1 MCPSGVTILRGPSRK
16 SRNGLPHPSGSG
28 TPGLGSALSRCAS
41 GVAGNGLPFGIGD
54 AIPLPKTDSKREGVP
69 MSDDDKLIGE
79 DKLAAEEARRA
90 GQHGAVKSF
99 VEREVGA
106 EVAAEASIPTTT
118 EIRREERVAAELR
131 RKALDDVVV
140 TERAVE
146 QARGAARVSQ
156 MVDYVFYV
164 IYALLAVRIGLA
176 LMAGNPEA
184 GFYRFI
190 RAVTAPLY
198 APFRAIVA
206 YALLHLA
213 SNGILRLVARRKI
226 EI

>member
-1 MCPSGVTILRGPSRK
+1 M
-16 SRNGLPHPSGSG
+16 
-28 TPGLGSALSRCAS
+28 
-41 GVAGNGLPFGIGD
+41 
-54 AIPLPKTDSKREGVP
+54 
-69 MSDDDKLIGE
+69 DD
-79 DKLAAEEARRA
+79 DKLAAEEARRV
-90 GQHGAVKSF
+90 GQHGAVKAF

-106 EVAAEASIPTTT
+106 EVAAEATIPTVT
-118 EIRREERVAAELR
+118 ELRREEKVAADMR
-131 RKALDDVVV
+131 RKALDEVVI
-140 TERAVE
+140 TERAVD

-156 MVDYVFYV
+156 YVDYVFYV

-176 LMAGNPEA
+176 LMAGNPQA

-198 APFRAIVA
+198 APFRGIVESPTDPSGHTLALPLVVAIVA

-213 SNGILRLVARRKI
+213 INGVLRMMAQRKV

>member
-1 MCPSGVTILRGPSRK
+1 M
-16 SRNGLPHPSGSG
+16 
-28 TPGLGSALSRCAS
+28 
-41 GVAGNGLPFGIGD
+41 
-54 AIPLPKTDSKREGVP
+54 
-69 MSDDDKLIGE
+69 DD

-90 GQHGAVKSF
+90 GQHGAVKS
-99 VEREVGA
+99 VIEREVGA
-106 EVAAEASIPTTT
+106 EVAAEASIPTVT
-118 EIRREERVAAELR
+118 ELRREEKVAGNLR

-146 QARGAARVSQ
+146 QARGAARISQ
-156 MVDYVFYV
+156 FVDYVFYV
-164 IYALLAVRIGLA
+164 IYALLAVRAGLA
-176 LMAGNPEA
+176 LIAGNPEA

-198 APFRAIVA
+198 APFRGIVESPTDPAGHTLALPLVVAIVV

-213 SNGILRLVARRKI
+213 VNGVLRMMARRKV

>member
-1 MCPSGVTILRGPSRK
+1 M
-16 SRNGLPHPSGSG
+16 
-28 TPGLGSALSRCAS
+28 
-41 GVAGNGLPFGIGD
+41 
-54 AIPLPKTDSKREGVP
+54 
-69 MSDDDKLIGE
+69 DD
-79 DKLAAEEARRA
+79 DKLAAEEARRV
-90 GQHGAVKSF
+90 GQHGAVKAF

-106 EVAAEASIPTTT
+106 EVAAEATIPTVT
-118 EIRREERVAAELR
+118 ELRREEKVAADMR
-131 RKALDDVVV
+131 RKALDEVVV
-140 TERAVE
+140 TERAVD

-156 MVDYVFYV
+156 YVDYVFYV

-176 LMAGNPEA
+176 LMAGNPQA

-198 APFRAIVA
+198 APFRGIVESPTDPSGHTLALPLVVAIVA

-213 SNGILRLVARRKI
+213 INGVLRMMAQRKV

>member
-1 MCPSGVTILRGPSRK
+1 M
-16 SRNGLPHPSGSG
+16 
-28 TPGLGSALSRCAS
+28 
-41 GVAGNGLPFGIGD
+41 
-54 AIPLPKTDSKREGVP
+54 
-69 MSDDDKLIGE
+69 DD
-79 DKLAAEEARRA
+79 DKLAAEEARRL
-90 GQHGAVKSF
+90 GQHGAVKSS

-106 EVAAEASIPTTT
+106 EVAAEASVPTVT
-118 EIRREERVAAELR
+118 ELQREEKVATDLR

-146 QARGAARVSQ
+146 QARGAARISQ
-156 MVDYVFYV
+156 FVDYVFYV

-198 APFRAIVA
+198 APFRGIVESPTDPSGHTLALPLVVAIVV
-206 YALLHLA
+206 YVLCHLA
-213 SNGILRLVARRKI
+213 INGVLRMMAQRKT

>member
-1 MCPSGVTILRGPSRK
+1 M
-16 SRNGLPHPSGSG
+16 
-28 TPGLGSALSRCAS
+28 
-41 GVAGNGLPFGIGD
+41 
-54 AIPLPKTDSKREGVP
+54 
-69 MSDDDKLIGE
+69 DD
-79 DKLAAEEARRA
+79 DKLAAEEARRV

-106 EVAAEASIPTTT
+106 EVAAEASIPTVTDL
-118 EIRREERVAAELR
+118 RREERVAADMR
-131 RKALDDVVV
+131 RKALDDVVT

-146 QARGAARVSQ
+146 QARGAARISQ
-156 MVDYVFYV
+156 FVDYLFYV

-176 LMAGNPEA
+176 LIAGNPEA

-190 RAVTAPLY
+190 RIVTAPLY
-198 APFRAIVA
+198 APFRGIVESPTDPSGHTLALPLVVAVVA

-213 SNGILRLVARRKI
+213 INGVLRMMAQRKV

>member
-1 MCPSGVTILRGPSRK
+1 M
-16 SRNGLPHPSGSG
+16 
-28 TPGLGSALSRCAS
+28 
-41 GVAGNGLPFGIGD
+41 
-54 AIPLPKTDSKREGVP
+54 
-69 MSDDDKLIGE
+69 DD

-90 GQHGAVKSF
+90 GQHGAVRSY

-118 EIRREERVAAELR
+118 ELRREEKVAADLR
-131 RKALDDVVV
+131 RRALNDVIV
-140 TERAVE
+140 TEQAVD
-146 QARGAARVSQ
+146 QARGAARISQ
-156 MVDYVFYV
+156 FVDYVFYV
-164 IYALLAVRIGLA
+164 IYALLAVRLGLA

-190 RAVTAPLY
+190 RAVTAPFY
-198 APFRAIVA
+198 APFRGIVESPTDPSGHTLALPLVVAIVA

-213 SNGILRLVARRKI
+213 INGVLRMMAQRKV

>member
-1 MCPSGVTILRGPSRK
+1 MGV
-16 SRNGLPHPSGSG
+16 
-28 TPGLGSALSRCAS
+28 
-41 GVAGNGLPFGIGD
+41 
-54 AIPLPKTDSKREGVP
+54 
-69 MSDDDKLIGE
+69 
-79 DKLAAEEARRA
+79 DKLAADEARRV
-90 GQHGAVKSF
+90 GQHSAVKSF

-106 EVAAEASIPTTT
+106 EVAAEATIPTVT
-118 EIRREERVAAELR
+118 ELRREEQVAAGMR
-131 RKALDDVVV
+131 RKALDEVVV

-156 MVDYVFYV
+156 YVDYVFYV

-198 APFRAIVA
+198 APFRGIVESPTDPSGHTLALPLVVAIVA

-213 SNGILRLVARRKI
+213 INGVLRMMAQRKV

>member
-1 MCPSGVTILRGPSRK
+1 M
-16 SRNGLPHPSGSG
+16 
-28 TPGLGSALSRCAS
+28 
-41 GVAGNGLPFGIGD
+41 
-54 AIPLPKTDSKREGVP
+54 
-69 MSDDDKLIGE
+69 DD
-79 DKLAAEEARRA
+79 DKLAAEEARRV

-106 EVAAEASIPTTT
+106 EVAAEATIPTVT
-118 EIRREERVAAELR
+118 ELRREEKVAADMR
-131 RKALDDVVV
+131 RKALDEVVI
-140 TERAVE
+140 TERAVD

-156 MVDYVFYV
+156 YVDYVFYV

-176 LMAGNPEA
+176 LMAGNPQA

-198 APFRAIVA
+198 APFRGIVESPTDPSGHTLALPLVVAIVA

-213 SNGILRLVARRKI
+213 INGVLRMMAQRKV

>member
-1 MCPSGVTILRGPSRK
+1 
-16 SRNGLPHPSGSG
+16 
-28 TPGLGSALSRCAS
+28 
-41 GVAGNGLPFGIGD
+41 
-54 AIPLPKTDSKREGVP
+54 

-106 EVAAEASIPTTT
+106 EVAAEASIPTTA

-146 QARGAARVSQ
+146 QARGAARISQ
-156 MVDYVFYV
+156 LVDYVFYV

-176 LMAGNPEA
+176 LIAGNPEA

-190 RAVTAPLY
+190 RAATAPLY
-198 APFRAIVA
+198 APFRGIVESPTDPSGHVLALPLVVAIVA

-213 SNGILRLVARRKI
+213 INGILRLVARRKI

>member
-1 MCPSGVTILRGPSRK
+1 M
-16 SRNGLPHPSGSG
+16 
-28 TPGLGSALSRCAS
+28 
-41 GVAGNGLPFGIGD
+41 GD
-54 AIPLPKTDSKREGVP
+54 
-69 MSDDDKLIGE
+69 
-79 DKLAAEEARRA
+79 DKLAAEEARRV
-90 GQHGAVKSF
+90 GQHSAVKSF

-106 EVAAEASIPTTT
+106 EVAAEATIPTVT
-118 EIRREERVAAELR
+118 ELRREEKVAADMR
-131 RKALDDVVV
+131 RKALDEVVV
-140 TERAVE
+140 TERAVD

-156 MVDYVFYV
+156 YVDYVFYV

-184 GFYRFI
+184 GFSRFI

-198 APFRAIVA
+198 APFRGIVESPTDPSGHTLALPLVVAIVA

-213 SNGILRLVARRKI
+213 INGVLRMMAQRKV

>member
-1 MCPSGVTILRGPSRK
+1 M
-16 SRNGLPHPSGSG
+16 
-28 TPGLGSALSRCAS
+28 
-41 GVAGNGLPFGIGD
+41 GD
-54 AIPLPKTDSKREGVP
+54 
-69 MSDDDKLIGE
+69 
-79 DKLAAEEARRA
+79 DKLAAEEARRV
-90 GQHGAVKSF
+90 GQHSAVKSF

-106 EVAAEASIPTTT
+106 EVAAEATIPTVT
-118 EIRREERVAAELR
+118 ELRREEQVAAGMR
-131 RKALDDVVV
+131 RKALDEVVV
-140 TERAVE
+140 TERAVD

-156 MVDYVFYV
+156 YVDYVFYV

-198 APFRAIVA
+198 APFRGIVESPTDPSGHTLALPLVVAIVA

-213 SNGILRLVARRKI
+213 INGVLRMMAQRKV

>member
-1 MCPSGVTILRGPSRK
+1 M
-16 SRNGLPHPSGSG
+16 
-28 TPGLGSALSRCAS
+28 
-41 GVAGNGLPFGIGD
+41 GD
-54 AIPLPKTDSKREGVP
+54 
-69 MSDDDKLIGE
+69 
-79 DKLAAEEARRA
+79 DKLAAEEARRV
-90 GQHGAVKSF
+90 GQHSAVKSF

-106 EVAAEASIPTTT
+106 EVAAEATIPTVT
-118 EIRREERVAAELR
+118 ELRREEQVAAGMR
-131 RKALDDVVV
+131 RKALDEVVV

-156 MVDYVFYV
+156 YVDYVFYV

-198 APFRAIVA
+198 APFRGIVESPTDPSGHTLALPLVVAIVA

-213 SNGILRLVARRKI
+213 INGVLRMMAQRKV

>member
-1 MCPSGVTILRGPSRK
+1 M
-16 SRNGLPHPSGSG
+16 
-28 TPGLGSALSRCAS
+28 
-41 GVAGNGLPFGIGD
+41 GD
-54 AIPLPKTDSKREGVP
+54 
-69 MSDDDKLIGE
+69 
-79 DKLAAEEARRA
+79 DKLAAEEARRV
-90 GQHGAVKSF
+90 GQHSAVKSF

-106 EVAAEASIPTTT
+106 EVAAEATIPTVT
-118 EIRREERVAAELR
+118 ELRREEKVAAGMR
-131 RKALDDVVV
+131 RKALDEVVV
-140 TERAVE
+140 TERAVD

-156 MVDYVFYV
+156 YVDYVFYV

-198 APFRAIVA
+198 APFRGIVESPTDPSGHTLALPLVVAIVA

-213 SNGILRLVARRKI
+213 INGVLRMMAQRKV

>member
-1 MCPSGVTILRGPSRK
+1 M
-16 SRNGLPHPSGSG
+16 
-28 TPGLGSALSRCAS
+28 
-41 GVAGNGLPFGIGD
+41 GD
-54 AIPLPKTDSKREGVP
+54 
-69 MSDDDKLIGE
+69 
-79 DKLAAEEARRA
+79 DKLAAEEARRV

-106 EVAAEASIPTTT
+106 EVAAEATIPTVT
-118 EIRREERVAAELR
+118 ELRREEKVAADMR
-131 RKALDDVVV
+131 RKALDEVVV
-140 TERAVE
+140 TERAVD

-156 MVDYVFYV
+156 YVDYVFYV

-176 LMAGNPEA
+176 LMAGNPQA

-198 APFRAIVA
+198 APFRGIVESPTDPSGHTLALPLVVAIVA

-213 SNGILRLVARRKI
+213 INGVLRMMAQRKV

>member
-1 MCPSGVTILRGPSRK
+1 M
-16 SRNGLPHPSGSG
+16 
-28 TPGLGSALSRCAS
+28 
-41 GVAGNGLPFGIGD
+41 
-54 AIPLPKTDSKREGVP
+54 REA
-69 MSDDDKLIGE
+69 DKLTE
-79 DKLAAEEARRA
+79 EEARRV

-106 EVAAEASIPTTT
+106 EIAAESLLPTGA
-118 EIRREERVAAELR
+118 EVREEERVAGHLR
-131 RKALDDVVV
+131 KKALAEVVA
-140 TERAVE
+140 TEASVDR
-146 QARGAARVSQ
+146 ARGAARVSQ
-156 MVDYVFYV
+156 LVDYVFYV

-198 APFRAIVA
+198 APFRGIVESPTSPGGHTLVLPLVIAIVV

-213 SNGILRLVARRKI
+213 INGALRMTVMRKT